1 MATIQLDFTNLCAAQ
16 DMIAII
22 QKERNCTVQEAI
34 LFSINSANCKSIMA
48 TGWAS
53 IAYSL
58 WGHDDPERKWLF
70 LNSPKVDVEFSE
82 TDIKYLKK
90 VAKAEKVKVATAV
103 CYFLVFT
110 MKSLGYHI

>member
-22 QKERNCTVQEAI
+22 QKERN
-34 LFSINSANCKSIMA
+34 
-48 TGWAS
+48 
-53 IAYSL
+53 SL

-90 VAKAEKVKVATAV
+90 VAKAEKVKAVTAV

-110 MKSLGYHI
+110 MQSLGYHI

>member
-1 MATIQLDFTNLCAAQ
+1 MTTIQLDFTNLCAAQ

-22 QKERNCTVQEAI
+22 QKERNCTVQEAV
-34 LFSINSANCKSIMA
+34 LFSINSANCKSIMD

-90 VAKAEKVKVATAV
+90 VAKAEKVKVVTAV

-110 MKSLGYHI
+110 MQSLGYHI

>member
-34 LFSINSANCKSIMA
+34 LFSINF
-48 TGWAS
+48 
-53 IAYSL
+53 AYSL

-110 MKSLGYHI
+110 MQSLGYHI